1 MQTGEAM
8 LLSPLSMLKNRAPEE
23 PHPPQPPPP
32 PGEGKLQVPQVSGIG
47 AGHLQGSNQVHLIS

>member
-8 LLSPLSMLKNRAPEE
+8 LLSPLSILKNRAPEE
-23 PHPPQPPPP
+23 PQPPPP